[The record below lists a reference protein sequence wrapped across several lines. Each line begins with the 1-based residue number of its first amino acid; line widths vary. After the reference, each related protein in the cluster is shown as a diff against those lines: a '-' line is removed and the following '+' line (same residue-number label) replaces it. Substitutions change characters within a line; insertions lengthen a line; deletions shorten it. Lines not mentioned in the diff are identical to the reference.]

1 MIIKEET
8 MVFIKLKFDNNF
20 YNKIYIITISQQIWI
35 KLNQINTKNIL
46 TKVRWQL
53 YLMTKMIDLINKIAF
68 NLV

>member
-8 MVFIKLKFDNNF
+8 MVFIKLKIDNNF
-20 YNKIYIITISQQIWI
+20 YNKKYIITISQQIWI